1 MKKSFLPK
9 IKNQRIDRCNGLIGQ
24 LYKPHTFYLKSMG
37 GFTLIEASICIALIS
52 TLVGFSISLFDRQ
65 ISEIQLRRVVH
76 AFIQDA
82 QLSRQYSRQHSAEV
96 VMRPLQTNNWVYGWH
111 IQILDKSTPTNRIT
125 LKTYSL
131 ESEKLQGIV
140 RIPEEL
146 LKASQQFT
154 DISAQR
160 SRHLTFNNG
169 QMALLKNGGFVAN
182 QIIWQHARHPEL
194 VRHVILGPGGR
205 WRICDPREDNQGCS
219 SN

>member
-1 MKKSFLPK
+1 
-9 IKNQRIDRCNGLIGQ
+9 
-24 LYKPHTFYLKSMG
+24 MG

-52 TLVGFSISLFDRQ
+52 ILAGFSIRLFDHQ

-82 QLSRQYSRQHSAEV
+82 QLSRQYSRQHSGEV
-96 VMRPLQTNNWVYGWH
+96 VMRPLQSNNWVYGWH
-111 IQILDKSTPTNRIT
+111 IQIPDKRIPTNRIT

-131 ESEKLQGIV
+131 ESEKLQGAV
-140 RIPEEL
+140 LIPEEL

-160 SRHLTFNNG
+160 ARHLTFKNG
-169 QMALLKNGGFVAN
+169 QIALLKNGGFVAN
-182 QIIWQHARHPEL
+182 RIIWQHARYPEL
-194 VRHVILGPGGR
+194 IRHIILGPGGR
-205 WRICDPREDNQGCS
+205 WRICDPKEDNQDCS

>member
-1 MKKSFLPK
+1 
-9 IKNQRIDRCNGLIGQ
+9 
-24 LYKPHTFYLKSMG
+24 MG
-37 GFTLIEASICIALIS
+37 GFTLIEASIFITLIS
-52 TLVGFSISLFDRQ
+52 ILAGFSIRLFDRQ

-96 VMRPLQTNNWVYGWH
+96 VMRPLQTNNWAYGWQ
-111 IQILDKSTPTNRIT
+111 IQILDKTTPTHRIT

-131 ESEKLQGIV
+131 ESEKLEGVV

-160 SRHLTFNNG
+160 SRHLTFKNG

-182 QIIWQHARHPEL
+182 RIIWQHARHPEL

-205 WRICDPREDNQGCS
+205 WRNCDPREDNHHCS